1 VVDINYWR
9 RATGDSHRD
18 KVSLNVISYDSAMG
32 LIQLALDAGVNLS
45 EVYVDTVG
53 DPVRYQVR
61 SLPTECANLVH
72 HARGLEQPCWW
83 AHT

>member
-1 VVDINYWR
+1 
-9 RATGDSHRD
+9 
-18 KVSLNVISYDSAMG
+18 MG